1 MYRIFPFYRRP
12 RINPT
17 PVLTPPPPQFEW
29 INASSVLTPWGVNW
43 NRYVGQFLVLLIL
56 CVIYKPWIFL
66 LLVQYIVVSTWALTP
81 KSNWSWNKTWTYIYS
96 VFYSQILSIFREKHD
111 IILEG
116 SCRCKYNHNR
126 SSEKIRDVLGCL
138 GKNISKS
145 DLKILLLYNHWKN
158 NNNIILHIIIHE
170 FYEFIIYFE
179 PFDIYILISWGMGL
193 IIRKLVVPVQ
203 RYLVIEICKWG
214 SRRYLAYLTTRK
226 LLILWIFPAIYKVR
240 TIWYVSKY

>member
-1 MYRIFPFYRRP
+1 MEALKALTRHYQLWGTDTSVINIHGEYRIFPFYRRP
-12 RINPT
+12 RINPA
-17 PVLTPPPPQFEW
+17 PVLKPPQFEW
-29 INASSVLTPWGVNW
+29 INASPVLTPRSVNW
-43 NRYVGQFLVLLIL
+43 NRYVANVGQFLVLLIL

-66 LLVQYIVVSTWALTP
+66 LLVQYIVVSTT

-158 NNNIILHIIIHE
+158 NNNIIFHIIIHE
-170 FYEFIIYFE
+170 FNEFIIYFE

-193 IIRKLVVPVQ
+193 IIRNLVV
-203 RYLVIEICKWG
+203 RHLAIEICKWG
-214 SRRYLAYLTTRK
+214 RSRPYLAYLTTRK
-226 LLILWIFPAIYKVR
+226 
-240 TIWYVSKY
+240 